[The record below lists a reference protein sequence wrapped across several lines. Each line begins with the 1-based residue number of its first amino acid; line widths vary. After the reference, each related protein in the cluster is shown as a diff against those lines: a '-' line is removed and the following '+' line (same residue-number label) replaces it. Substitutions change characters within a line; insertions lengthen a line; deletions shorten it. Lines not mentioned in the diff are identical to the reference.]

1 LRIARIDVSGLRLL
15 TDDFASLKAHHAE
28 LQQVIRRHL
37 PRVTASLLARPEPAA
52 DGSWVD
58 WYSDLSGQPVPLKSL
73 PAGKR
78 AEVRARLDDR
88 LASLRRLADELPGR
102 TRGSEPIARLLLAAT
117 SYPDDGFVYAVGDEP
132 VLTFW
137 GFVYVDA
144 KGRGTLGSTGA
155 AEAAARRARLIRRG
169 LLIASA
175 LLLLGLTA
183 GIGGWYWLDRERAQ
197 ALRAGLDAVLAA
209 ECAPSEAAGALASR
223 LAELD
228 PEGRKYARIRE
239 ELAAE
244 QARCATAERLAADLE
259 AAGWDCGRLKTL
271 RPDLASQDARRP
283 LSDLRERL
291 DAALA
296 VCAQAGR
303 YGERLDLAQGDCE
316 VVAALDR
323 DLGQPP
329 ADARP
334 LQEVRAGVDGAL
346 ALCAQA
352 RRLGEQLEA
361 HGGDCDRLYRL
372 DGQLQA
378 LDSSRPPLAPL
389 RARLDQALVLCGRAA
404 DYRRALV
411 EAQMDCSLLQQLEAK
426 MQIEEVDKEPFK
438 SVRAGLDAAL
448 VPCQALKTLDRPG
461 TDAKRP

>member
-37 PRVTASLLARPEPAA
+37 PRATASLLARPEPAA
-52 DGSWVD
+52 DGRTVD
-58 WYSDLSGQPVPLKSL
+58 WYSDLAGQPVPLKSL
-73 PAGKR
+73 PAAKR

-88 LASLRRLADELPGR
+88 LASLRKLADELPR
-102 TRGSEPIARLLLAAT
+102 RARGSEPLARLLLAAT

-132 VLTFW
+132 VLTLW

-144 KGRGTLGSTGA
+144 KGRGALGSTGA

-169 LLIASA
+169 LLIGSA
-175 LLLLGLTA
+175 LLVLGLAA

-197 ALRAGLDAVLAA
+197 ALQAGLDAVLTA
-209 ECAPSEAAGALASR
+209 ECAPTEAADTLTTR

-228 PEGRKYARIRE
+228 PEGRRYAGIRE
-239 ELAAE
+239 GVAAE

-259 AAGWDCGRLKTL
+259 AAGWDCARLKTL
-271 RPDLASQDARRP
+271 RPDLAGQDMRP
-283 LSDLRERL
+283 PLPGLRERL

-303 YGERLDLAQGDCE
+303 YGERLALAQGDCE
-316 VVAALDR
+316 AVAALDR
-323 DLGQPP
+323 DLGQPA

-334 LQEVRAGVDGAL
+334 LQEVRSGVDREL
-346 ALCAQA
+346 ALCTEA
-352 RRLGEQLEA
+352 RRLGEELEV

-372 DGQLQA
+372 DGQLRA
-378 LDSSRPPLAPL
+378 LDTSRPPLVPL
-389 RARLDQALVLCGRAA
+389 KARLDQALVLCGRAA

-411 EAQMDCSLLQQLEAK
+411 EAQMDCGLLRQLEAK
-426 MQIEEVDKEPFK
+426 MQTEEVAKEPFK
-438 SVRAGLDAAL
+438 SVREGLDAAL
-448 VPCQALKTLDRPG
+448 VPCQALKTLDRPAAEPKG
-461 TDAKRP
+461 P